1 MRLVEP
7 VGRPSILK
15 EDNLKEFDQ
24 LDQENDDG
32 WAGAHEEVDYTE
44 KLKFS
49 DEEDGRDSDEEGAEG
64 HKDSQS
70 AAGEEPE
77 TDGKKGTSP
86 GSELPPPKTAWTENS
101 RPSETEPAAPP
112 IPKPPPPPPHRGPV
126 GNWGPLGTTQIEG
139 VLPANPQHLKM
150 RMRRGDSVESNLPQR
165 SPWQWNG
172 PEDAEKRKSD
182 ACRRSAGQPVLRNLS
197 VLMKS
202 SGHLTSGSKR
212 SLQPHLLLL
221 LPRLYHL

>member
-1 MRLVEP
+1 MMVGQGPTRRLTTLKSSSSAMRKMGETLTRRELRATRIPSQLLV
-7 VGRPSILK
+7 R
-15 EDNLKEFDQ
+15 NLRQMAKRAPPLAANCPLPRQPGQRTLGLQRQSQ
-24 LDQENDDG
+24 L
-32 WAGAHEEVDYTE
+32 
-44 KLKFS
+44 LLL
-49 DEEDGRDSDEEGAEG
+49 
-64 HKDSQS
+64 SQS
-70 AAGEEPE
+70 LPHLHLTGGPS
-77 TDGKKGTSP
+77 GT
-86 GSELPPPKTAWTENS
+86 GD
-101 RPSETEPAAPP
+101 
-112 IPKPPPPPPHRGPV
+112 
-126 GNWGPLGTTQIEG
+126 PLGTTQIEG

-172 PEDAEKRKSD
+172 PEGAEKRKSD

-221 LPRLYHL
+221 LSRLYHL